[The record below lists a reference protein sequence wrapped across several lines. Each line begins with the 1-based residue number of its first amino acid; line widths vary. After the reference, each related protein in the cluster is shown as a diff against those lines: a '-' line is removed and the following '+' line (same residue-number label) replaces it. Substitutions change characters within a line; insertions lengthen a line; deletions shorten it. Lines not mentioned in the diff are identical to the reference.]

1 MDKSAKAHLPA
12 DKSLIGLF
20 TDYNVAERAYRHLR
34 ELGYT
39 EEQISILM
47 SDEARL
53 QYFEAPHLHVHVVG
67 DSLTEGPGL
76 GGVIG
81 AGTGGLLGAIAG
93 AAVSFAFPGIGLV
106 AAGPIA
112 AILTGGGV
120 GALAGGLLGTIFG
133 LNIPENESKK
143 YEEKIKQGNIL
154 LGINP
159 HSEKEARL
167 IRQEWQNLGAEVITQ
182 ETVASVSAS
191 GGKA

>member
-1 MDKSAKAHLPA
+1 MDASVKAHLPA

-20 TDYNVAERAYRHLR
+20 TDYSAAEQAYQHLK
-34 ELGYT
+34 EMGYT
-39 EEQISILM
+39 EDQISILM

-53 QYFEAPHLHVHVVG
+53 QYFEAPHLHVNVVG
-67 DSLTEGPGL
+67 DSITEGPGL

-81 AGTGGLLGAIAG
+81 AGTGGILGGIAG
-93 AAVSFAFPGIGLV
+93 AAVSFALPGVGLV

-112 AILTGGGV
+112 AIIAGGGF
-120 GALAGGLLGTIFG
+120 GALAGGLLGTLFG
-133 LNIPENESKK
+133 LSIPESEAHG

-159 HSEKEARL
+159 HTEEDAQL
-167 IRQEWQNLGAEVITQ
+167 IGQEWQNLGAEVITQ
-182 ETVASVSAS
+182 QTVASVSAS